1 MVNSLLPFLSTM
13 TPWSVP
19 HVVEA
24 HHATHEI
31 YGNDGTAWPTANK
44 AYYVEIFVPEIY
56 TISQFGWINAN
67 VIGGNFDVG
76 IYDANLDLI
85 IKTGST
91 AQAGD
96 SVIQTVNVADTEIQ
110 PGFYYVGISH
120 DTASS
125 RIIRGLATD
134 VTRTTGARLFEQ
146 ASAFPLPDPAV
157 PVPQTTGFILPVVL
171 LIPPNW

>member
-1 MVNSLLPFLSTM
+1 MANSLIPFIST
-13 TPWSVP
+13 TSQFVIPQIKHGFHS
-19 HVVEA
+19 
-24 HHATHEI
+24 THGV
-31 YGNDGTAWPTANK
+31 YPSDGGAWPTANK
-44 AYYVEIFVPEIY
+44 AFYVEIFIPEIY
-56 TISQFGWINAN
+56 TISQFGWINSN
-67 VIGGNFDVG
+67 VTGGNFDAG
-76 IYDANLDLI
+76 IYNVDLDLI
-85 IKTGST
+85 VKTGST
-91 AQAGD
+91 AQTAGGQ
-96 SVIQTVNVADTEIQ
+96 IQVVNVADTELA

-120 DTASS
+120 DTATS